1 MPEEQAE
8 QARKEAEEQAAVLK
22 QENIMLKEE
31 VESLKAQ
38 LENRDKV
45 QSMETVGEL
54 SAEDEEISA
63 SE

>member
-1 MPEEQAE
+1 MNRHKNA
-8 QARKEAEEQAAVLK
+8 LK
-22 QENIMLKEE
+22 HCQQK
-31 VESLKAQ
+31 SLKAQ